1 MSVDWDT
8 MVRLLEWRF
17 EQLKL
22 KKPRKVKVD
31 FKGRKMPEKKAR
43 Q

>member
-1 MSVDWDT
+1 

-31 FKGRKMPEKKAR
+31 FKGRKMPTKKAR

>member
-31 FKGRKMPEKKAR
+31 FKVPVRKDKK
-43 Q
+43 